1 MTYARSVKL
10 LVAAALA
17 ALAAHAGAASGATGC
32 SRATART
39 LFTRTNVEISSLESG
54 KIRVSASQAD
64 QVICADLT
72 RDGRTDMAVTLA
84 SGGTAG
90 DIGFVVFRR
99 LGPGWKVSL
108 VRSGYKLGLYRVD
121 GDLVSSQPVY
131 RTNDS
136 NCCPTGGF
144 DHTRWHWNGTR
155 FVSVRA
161 YHTKSFKP

>member
-1 MTYARSVKL
+1 ML
-10 LVAAALA
+10 F
-17 ALAAHAGAASGATGC
+17 
-32 SRATART
+32 ART
-39 LFTRTNVEISSLESG
+39 DVEVPSLESG

-72 RDGRTDMAVTLA
+72 RDGRTDMAVTIA

-90 DIGFVVFRR
+90 DIAFVVFRR
-99 LGPGWKVSL
+99 VGARWKVSL

-131 RTNDS
+131 RKSDP

-155 FVSVRA
+155 FAAVRT
-161 YHTKSFKP
+161 YHTQSFTP